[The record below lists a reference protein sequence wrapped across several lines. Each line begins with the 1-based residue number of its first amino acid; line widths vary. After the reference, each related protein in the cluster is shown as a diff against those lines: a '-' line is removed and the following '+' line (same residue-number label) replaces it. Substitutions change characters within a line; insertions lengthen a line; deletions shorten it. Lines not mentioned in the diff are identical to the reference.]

1 MPKAI
6 YLNLMVNDLPKT
18 QEFFRSMGLGFDDS
32 YSDEQAVALVIAEN
46 FYAMLHTGESIARFS
61 KKTFIAN
68 RQQSEVLISM
78 QVDSREEV
86 DRLMEKAL
94 EGGATEHRVSEDHGF
109 MYIRCFEDLDGHIW
123 EPFWMGEEE
132 GEEDEG
138 EDEDGGEE

>member
-32 YSDEQAVALVIAEN
+32 YSDEQAVALVISEN

-68 RQQSEVLISM
+68 REQSEVLISM
-78 QVDSREEV
+78 QVDTREEV

-94 EGGATEHRVSEDHGF
+94 AAGGTEHKATEDHGF

-123 EPFWMGEEE
+123 EPFWMGD
-132 GEEDEG
+132 EEDE
-138 EDEDGGEE
+138 EGGEEHAD